1 MHNHSLNHSVKV
13 FVNKPAD
20 VQIVK
25 DTNKKTKPTYD
36 SVIRTTL
43 VVKEHGESLLIKLP
57 EAASTL
63 AVRGDSVSPAITC
76 LFPLPYRSLKKVM
89 QASFFDMSLMFAS

>member
-1 MHNHSLNHSVKV
+1 MQNHSLDHLAGV
-13 FVNKPAD
+13 FINKPAERT
-20 VQIVK
+20 VTK
-25 DTNKKTKPTYD
+25 DTNKKIIHTQD

-63 AVRGDSVSPAITC
+63 AARGDSVSLAITC

-89 QASFFDMSLMFAS
+89 QASFFDMSSMSAS

>member
-1 MHNHSLNHSVKV
+1 MHNYSLDHLARV
-13 FVNKPAD
+13 FANKPAD
-20 VQIVK
+20 VQGAK
-25 DTNKKTKPTYD
+25 DTNKKTIHTKV

-63 AVRGDSVSPAITC
+63 AARGDSVSPAITC

-89 QASFFDMSLMFAS
+89 QASFFDMSSMSAS

>member
-1 MHNHSLNHSVKV
+1 MRTHSLDHLTGM
-13 FVNKPAD
+13 FFNKPAERT
-20 VQIVK
+20 VTK
-25 DTNKKTKPTYD
+25 DTNKKITHTQD

-63 AVRGDSVSPAITC
+63 AARGDSVSPAITC
-76 LFPLPYRSLKKVM
+76 LFPLPYCSLKKIM
-89 QASFFDMSLMFAS
+89 QASFFDMSSMSAS